1 VDFFGFGLPD
11 VKKEVMSM
19 HHSHDETQRLIPQV
33 GDSMVTN
40 LRRPIFTLLEDTG
53 PGVHDTTVAAC
64 DQYLYQQQ
72 IGMVSKSL
80 VAQCTGPSVSLL
92 SRFGRIAHLN
102 LLGAFCVAVSV
113 MRTVYAHA
121 NPGVL

>member
-1 VDFFGFGLPD
+1 
-11 VKKEVMSM
+11 M

-72 IGMVSKSL
+72 IGMVSKSP

-102 LLGAFCVAVSV
+102 LLGAFCVAVSM